1 MYKQQFHYLSIKKK
15 KTEKGINLSPVF
27 SKRRYDDFKV
37 FLTLNK
43 TLREETEDNYEQ
55 CKTPEV
61 LHILFAKM

>member
-15 KTEKGINLSPVF
+15 KTEKRIYLLFLPKGDTYN
-27 SKRRYDDFKV
+27 YFKV

-43 TLREETEDNYEQ
+43 TLGEEVEVNYEQ